1 MKIHGSKYYTK
12 LYEEQYEFKDYVN
25 NSSTQKSMGIDW
37 GFGSS
42 KTGFV
47 VIEFVDGIWRI
58 IYAKEFAS
66 QSVDEMINHAYRL
79 IRKYNLDN
87 WENKTFV
94 DGSSPGNIRN
104 LKNAISE
111 TNETV
116 DYNLLVKKSTEDKRL
131 LDLYLQIVPVNFST
145 DGKQM
150 LD

>member
-1 MKIHGSKYYTK
+1 
-12 LYEEQYEFKDYVN
+12 
-25 NSSTQKSMGIDW
+25 
-37 GFGSS
+37 
-42 KTGFV
+42 
-47 VIEFVDGIWRI
+47 
-58 IYAKEFAS
+58 
-66 QSVDEMINHAYRL
+66 MINHAYRL